1 MFRSVRLPQ
10 LGTWPRLLLA
20 GVCLLLAVGSTLGAK
35 HTGARPAA
43 TTAVVVAA
51 RDLPAGHLLG
61 HHDVRVAR
69 WPVGIRPAGA
79 RADPGSVVE
88 TRLAG
93 PIRAGEAI
101 TPTRLLGPDLAAGLA
116 RGLAAATVAV
126 ADPHAADLIR
136 AGDHVDVLEAGRPPE
151 LAEPAG
157 ATAAPAPVR
166 AVARE
171 VVVLAVLPATDAAVA
186 ELVVAVDR
194 PTALRLTRDGATH
207 VFTAV
212 VVPP

>member
-1 MFRSVRLPQ
+1 MFRSVRLPR
-10 LGTWPRLLLA
+10 LGTRPRLLLA
-20 GVCLLLAVGSTLGAK
+20 GVCLLFAVGSTLGAK
-35 HTGARPAA
+35 HTGVRPAA
-43 TTAVVVAA
+43 TTAVVVAV

-61 HHDVRVAR
+61 HLDVRVAR

-79 RADPGSVVE
+79 RGDPASVVGK
-88 TRLAG
+88 RLGG

-136 AGDHVDVLEAGRPPE
+136 AGDHVDILETGRPPE
-151 LAEPAG
+151 FAEP
-157 ATAAPAPVR
+157 TAAIAARVR
-166 AVARE
+166 AVAQD
-171 VVVLAVLPATDAAVA
+171 VVVLAALPATDAADA

-194 PTALRLTRDGATH
+194 TTALRLTRDGTSH
-207 VFTAV
+207 LFTAV